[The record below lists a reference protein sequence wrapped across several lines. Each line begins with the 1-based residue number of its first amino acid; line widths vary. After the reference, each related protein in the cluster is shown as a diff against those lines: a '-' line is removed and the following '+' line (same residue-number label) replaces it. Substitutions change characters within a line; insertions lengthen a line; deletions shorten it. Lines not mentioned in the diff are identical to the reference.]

1 MELPKMDKGDSQTI
15 LWNRTGIFEWKRRLR
30 TNVGMVHVQLSR
42 ILPCSTVKQYLQYRF
57 TLRKGTYCKTEQW
70 QIHQD
75 DNRKLVRKKCLYQG
89 DVGKRENNERQGEF
103 QERYKAVRLTSIS
116 IRKR

>member
-75 DNRKLVRKKCLYQG
+75 DDRKLVRKKCLYQG
-89 DVGKRENNERQGEF
+89 DVGKREKIHQVLP
-103 QERYKAVRLTSIS
+103 KI
-116 IRKR
+116 